1 MVLHTECHVF
11 RLEPTCLA
19 ASIPLGYFRT
29 FSPQLPAMD
38 EASLAKVHLS
48 DVEKVPFL
56 LMANGAQQ
64 WVSQRQL
71 AAL

>member
-1 MVLHTECHVF
+1 
-11 RLEPTCLA
+11 
-19 ASIPLGYFRT
+19 
-29 FSPQLPAMD
+29 MD